1 MHYPSTK
8 TTIALFIGLSLG
20 SNAMAMH
27 HGKGLK
33 PPINLSEVE
42 QQADQRFTEADTDQ
56 DGLLSR
62 TEFAAAKLLPGN
74 DEYRGR
80 GHKKRRHGKMQD
92 NLTPE
97 ERETRRQNQRARL
110 AQEFPEHAARQQEIR
125 SAAELELFKL
135 MDDNGDGQLNADEF
149 TKPSN
154 RPLRQQARQTATF
167 NVLDSNADGFL
178 ARNEMPDPVARLRRL
193 DANEDGVVSKREM
206 RKGLRALAADKP

>member
-62 TEFAAAKLLPGN
+62 TEFVAAKLLRGN
-74 DEYRGR
+74 NEYRGR
-80 GHKKRRHGKMQD
+80 GDKKRRYGKMND
-92 NLTPE
+92 ALTPE

-125 SAAELELFKL
+125 STAELELFKL
-135 MDDNGDGQLNADEF
+135 MDDNGDSQLNADEF
-149 TKPSN
+149 TKPGK
-154 RPLRQQARQTATF
+154 RLLRRQARQTATF

>member
-33 PPINLSEVE
+33 PPINLSEVK
-42 QQADQRFTEADTDQ
+42 QQADQRFTKADTDQ

-62 TEFAAAKLLPGN
+62 TEFAASKLLTAN
-74 DEYRGR
+74 DEYRGS
-80 GHKKRRHGKMQD
+80 GHEKRRHGKMKD
-92 NLTPE
+92 NLTAE

-125 SAAELELFKL
+125 SAAELELLKL

-149 TKPSN
+149 AKPGKRS
-154 RPLRQQARQTATF
+154 LRQQARQTATF
-167 NVLDSNADGFL
+167 NVLDSNADGLL

-206 RKGLRALAADKP
+206 RKGLRALAANKP